1 MPTQATE
8 LTVNEQM
15 MIEEISLQ
23 DLEQRIE
30 FGCCDGGGGNGGTP
44 DCRPLAN
51 CYPH

>member
-1 MPTQATE
+1 M
-8 LTVNEQM
+8 NEQM

-30 FGCCDGGGGNGGTP
+30 FGCCGGDGGGNGGTP